1 MDLKKQAAIDLI
13 EAKADKIAGIAD
25 RIWEYAELSLQE
37 FQSWLLISAE
47 HRSRCPCCRHYAE
60 HFQQAL

>member
-37 FQSWLLISAE
+37 IKSAAFHYQRKQDSLL
-47 HRSRCPCCRHYAE
+47 
-60 HFQQAL
+60 Q